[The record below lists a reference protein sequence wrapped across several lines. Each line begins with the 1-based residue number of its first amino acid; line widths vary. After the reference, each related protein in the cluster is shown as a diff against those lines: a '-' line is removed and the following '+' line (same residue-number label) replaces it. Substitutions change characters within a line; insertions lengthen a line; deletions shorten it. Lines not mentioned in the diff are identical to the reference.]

1 MHFPA
6 QWKPLPRPP
15 EDVGK
20 PALCQTSASTMTDS
34 TNLITLTSFC
44 LEHAADKELAILM
57 NSIQLSCKFISRAVR
72 KAGIANLCA
81 NPHRVLST
89 ERQGPFAL
97 GIFVAAR
104 HDRHPR

>member
-1 MHFPA
+1 
-6 QWKPLPRPP
+6 
-15 EDVGK
+15 
-20 PALCQTSASTMTDS
+20 MTDS

-97 GIFVAAR
+97 GIFFAAR

>member
-1 MHFPA
+1 
-6 QWKPLPRPP
+6 
-15 EDVGK
+15 
-20 PALCQTSASTMTDS
+20 MTDS

-89 ERQGPFAL
+89 ERQAPSAL
-97 GIFVAAR
+97 GIFAAAR
-104 HDRHPR
+104 NERHPR